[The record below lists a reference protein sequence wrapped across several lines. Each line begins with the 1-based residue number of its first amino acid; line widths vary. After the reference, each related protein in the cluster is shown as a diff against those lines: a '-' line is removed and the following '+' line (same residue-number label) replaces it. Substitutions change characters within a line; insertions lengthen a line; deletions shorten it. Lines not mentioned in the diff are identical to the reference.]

1 MTAGPRGCL
10 AQPVSVTSWRQFQ
23 YLKADFWQPRPRC
36 RASPPGCSATKCLLT
51 VFFGAGRG
59 GPVPQSSGPSADES
73 PVHLPRGRVFPRRSP
88 TSTTCRGLS
97 RPEWRS
103 GQAWGSGHSQ
113 VWSSEQWFRKQ
124 GCRALPAPGP
134 RDRRWRRSP
143 RSPLGTNL
151 QQGTQA
157 LQPHPH
163 NTALSNDAAPIGK
176 LPNPEPPAY
185 SSSKVTPPTAWP

>member
-10 AQPVSVTSWRQFQ
+10 AQPVSVTSGDSFSTSRQI
-23 YLKADFWQPRPRC
+23 LANPDPAVEPPPPAVPPRN
-36 RASPPGCSATKCLLT
+36 ASLPS
-51 VFFGAGRG
+51 FFGAGREARS
-59 GPVPQSSGPSADES
+59 PILWASADES

-113 VWSSEQWFRKQ
+113 VWSSEQWFRKA
-124 GCRALPAPGP
+124 RLPGSPCPGP

-143 RSPLGTNL
+143 PFPLGTNL